1 MASSK
6 DKLEGLRFKW
16 SDDPE
21 YEKKFCELCIKF
33 IRINGRGSSFKW
45 KEIHQE
51 FEEAINRKVPS
62 KTLKNKFD
70 KMRKDWRIWKFLKYG
85 ETGLGWDPVTG
96 KLSCSNEW
104 WDRKIKVS
112 LINSFS

>member
-1 MASSK
+1 MASSN
-6 DKLEGLRFKW
+6 DKMEGLSFKW

-21 YEKKFCELCIKF
+21 YEKKFCELCVKF

-45 KEIHQE
+45 KEIHQD

-62 KTLKNKFD
+62 KTLKNKLD
-70 KMRKDWRIWKFLKYG
+70 TMKKDWRLWKFLKYG

-96 KLSCSNEW
+96 KLSCSA
-104 WDRKIKVS
+104 S
-112 LINSFS
+112 

>member
-1 MASSK
+1 M
-6 DKLEGLRFKW
+6 EGINFKW

-21 YEKKFCELCIKF
+21 YEKIFCELCIKF
-33 IRINGRGSSFKW
+33 IRKNGRVSFKW
-45 KEIHQE
+45 KEINQE
-51 FEEAINRKVPS
+51 FEAATKRKCQI

-70 KMRKDWRIWKFLKYG
+70 TMKKDWRIWRLLKFG

-96 KLSCSNEW
+96 KLSCSDDW

-112 LINSFS
+112 FVNKYF